1 MSQKRISYID
11 TAKGIGILLVLIGHS
26 EYPFAPLITWISSF
40 HMPLFFILSG
50 ILFAHT
56 SAYTKKAKL
65 FLKRKLCSILIP
77 YLAFSI
83 ASILASAIL
92 DSDIFSEHLR
102 TYLLQTISFHGISV
116 LWFLPAL
123 FFSETAFFFI
133 KKYTSTKGTVLL
145 TTVILLLSILGNELY
160 HRHFITIET
169 YSKLFLSYLFVVLIR
184 TGIAI
189 TFLAIGFYLYQAINS
204 KKLSTANYLLLSVGF
219 LFLNIFLGFKNTAVD
234 LNQIIFNNYLLY
246 YLAAFCGTMFVLC
259 LCNAFPALP
268 PLTYMGKNSLIIM
281 VTHMNCRFLG
291 ACFLV
296 ADTVLQFM
304 PKAGLFGYYLV
315 VAICMSI
322 LEVIAITIINRFFPI
337 LAGKP
342 ATQFKIVKSK

>member
-26 EYPFAPLITWISSF
+26 EYPSTNLITWISSF

-56 SAYTKKAKL
+56 GAAAKKTKS
-65 FLKRKLCSILIP
+65 FLKKKFCSILIP

-83 ASILASAIL
+83 LSILASAIL
-92 DSDIFSEHLR
+92 DYESFPAYLW
-102 TYLLQTISFHGISV
+102 TALLQTISFYGISV

-123 FFSETAFFFI
+123 FFCEVIFFFI
-133 KKYTSTKGTVLL
+133 KKYTSPKTMVL
-145 TTVILLLSILGNELY
+145 TIGSILFLSILGNEGY
-160 HRHFITIET
+160 HRHFIVTEA
-169 YSKLFLSYLFVVLIR
+169 YSSLLLSYLFVVLIR

-189 TFLAIGFYLYQAINS
+189 TFLALGFYLYRALSGQR
-204 KKLSTANYLLLSVGF
+204 LSTGNYLLLSAGF
-219 LFLNIFLGFKNTAVD
+219 LLLNLFLGFNNGGVD
-234 LNQIIFNNYLLY
+234 LNQIVFHNYMLY

-259 LCNAFPALP
+259 LCNALPALP

-281 VTHMNCRFLG
+281 ATHMNCRFYG

-296 ADTVLQFM
+296 ADVILGLIPQ
-304 PKAGLFGYYLV
+304 AGLMGYYFI
-315 VAICMSI
+315 VAICMII
-322 LEVIAITIINRFFPI
+322 LEVIAITVINRFFPF
-337 LAGKP
+337 LAGKSMHRL
-342 ATQFKIVKSK
+342 TILKS